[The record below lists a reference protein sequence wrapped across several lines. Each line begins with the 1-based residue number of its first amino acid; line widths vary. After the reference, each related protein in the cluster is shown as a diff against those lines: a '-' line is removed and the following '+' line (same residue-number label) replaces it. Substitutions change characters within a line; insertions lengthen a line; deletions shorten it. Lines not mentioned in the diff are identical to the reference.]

1 MTYIDLQ
8 NYVIHAH
15 STGGENMSADY
26 FHLLSNFCVNGH
38 EFHIHQHH
46 NKAPLRYA
54 GAFMLYAAQAYSKG
68 KHEIDKHVNFEEVSQ
83 HYDSLINKKRYN
95 KLKIE
100 RKEPTKHED
109 KNEGIG
115 SRVRKFFADA
125 VKDSTSR
132 VIGDVVADRAFGN
145 RKPSIT
151 RGIAKGIT
159 SGVTRGIAR
168 GIIEHAS
175 KKFDNWSKARTD
187 HEKIQDD
194 HKKHKRNRRN
204 KRIKIKD
211 TDDDYTFE
219 QSRDMFWKGTKGIV
233 KSAAKQIKKGAG
245 YIAKGAATGADYAMT
260 GAGYAAKGA
269 GYAMKGAATG
279 AGYAMTGAGY
289 AAKGAA
295 KGADYAMTGAGY
307 AMTGAGY
314 AAKGAGYA
322 MKGVATGAD
331 YAMTGAGYAVKGAG
345 YAMKGAAT
353 GTDYAMKGAGYAAKG
368 AGYAMKGVKS
378 RAGYALKGVKSVNDI
393 ALKSARGIVDSI
405 YRKWQDFVKN
415 AQKKQIKRAL
425 ESDTPW
431 YWDKLS
437 KTEQNL
443 IKSNDDMYNLV
454 DNLFNKYKLKQYSK
468 EILKLK
474 ENGESDEPWYS
485 SSNLSKSM
493 KGVYS
498 KLKEYGRKAKDTI
511 KETIELI
518 DTT

>member
-1 MTYIDLQ
+1 
-8 NYVIHAH
+8 
-15 STGGENMSADY
+15 MSADY
-26 FHLLSNFCVNGH
+26 FHLLSNFRVNGRK
-38 EFHIHQHH
+38 FRIHQHR

-95 KLKIE
+95 KLTIERKKYE
-100 RKEPTKHED
+100 RKEPTIHKDE
-109 KNEGIG
+109 NEGIG
-115 SRVRKFFADA
+115 SRVRRFFADA

-132 VIGDVVADRAFGN
+132 VIGDAVADRAFGN
-145 RKPSIT
+145 DQNRTPSIA
-151 RGIAKGIT
+151 RGIAKGVT

-187 HEKIQDD
+187 HEKIQDN
-194 HKKHKRNRRN
+194 HKKHKRNR
-204 KRIKIKD
+204 RIKIKD

-295 KGADYAMTGAGY
+295 KGAGY

-322 MKGVATGAD
+322 MTGA
-331 YAMTGAGYAVKGAG
+331 ARG
-345 YAMKGAAT
+345 
-353 GTDYAMKGAGYAAKG
+353 
-368 AGYAMKGVKS
+368 
-378 RAGYALKGVKSVNDI
+378 AGYALKGVKSVNDI
-393 ALKSARGIVDSI
+393 ALKSAKGIVDSL
-405 YRKWQDFVKN
+405 YKKWQDFVKN

-498 KLKEYGRKAKDTI
+498 KLKEYGRKAKNTV

-518 DTT
+518 DN